1 MGGCKI
7 SKWYVRKIS
16 ETGGERPGG
25 KRLRVGEWGGGLSGV
40 SLFFLCLGQENARL
54 FHNSDQIER
63 FTGLGFRVDVLDL
76 PV

>member
-25 KRLRVGEWGGGLSGV
+25 KRLRVGEWGGVVWRLALLSLFGTGEREAISQLGSDRTVYRTGLS
-40 SLFFLCLGQENARL
+40 C
-54 FHNSDQIER
+54 
-63 FTGLGFRVDVLDL
+63 
-76 PV
+76 

>member
-7 SKWYVRKIS
+7 SKGYVRKIS

-25 KRLRVGEWGGGLSGV
+25 KRLRVGEGAGLSGV
-40 SLFFLCLGQENARL
+40 SIFFVCLGQENAGL

-63 FTGLGFRVDVLDL
+63 FTGLGFRVDVLGL